1 MGKLFNCYLTVHY
14 PPKQWANVTWNSDIL
29 KWIYSGCCWRGV
41 RRPRICGLPA
51 TMGEWLCGHS
61 LEWTLGKPFTVMAR
75 SLQTFT
81 FKYVYFLKS
90 FILYSMYIYLFCTFL
105 MNICQPGG
113 ILRER
118 AMGECAHQ
126 LLRHYWRAQCTLYIH
141 WTLKITD
148 DFLILHQDY
157 WVGEEGGRGNL
168 CINVWLL
175 HWQLVCWNLLT
186 LQVHHWFSSN
196 RCSGT
201 SFNPDENTWNPPHPH
216 PWKSPWNCGAKA
228 GWGSWSLP
236 HRDFEA
242 DRQVTFPPCGWCSG
256 TQARPK
262 LADSFP

>member
-1 MGKLFNCYLTVHY
+1 
-14 PPKQWANVTWNSDIL
+14 
-29 KWIYSGCCWRGV
+29 
-41 RRPRICGLPA
+41 
-51 TMGEWLCGHS
+51 
-61 LEWTLGKPFTVMAR
+61 MAR

-201 SFNPDENTWNPPHPH
+201 SFNPDENTWNLPH
-216 PWKSPWNCGAKA
+216 PWKSPWYCGAKA

-262 LADSFP
+262 LADLFP